1 MADICRDKYVC
12 YMKDINNP
20 KIIVNC
26 YCTATYNRSRSGNTM
41 NYSGSFGL
49 YMNSNNA
56 YSYYRWIVNLRA
68 GNITLLSNYEI
79 KGNHGNSNIWFGKKL
94 WTANWNFSI
103 NTNTDA
109 TPFYFDWY
117 DKNENYTLMAV
128 NNSNTHI
135 GYVYPI
141 TPSAPNAPTYIGMPG
156 TTAPDRTVTIS
167 WSGASGGTNGVSG
180 YYYQYSKNGGSTWEG
195 GTITTSSS
203 CSLNLNNLGFTHGS
217 TLRFRVLAYST
228 VNGQNYDS
236 SWATSGN
243 VSIVFSSPG
252 NPGSLSLICNN
263 TEPIP
268 SAKFTASWSVPSNRG
283 TNGVSGY
290 RIQWLKNGNNYGNEY
305 DVSGTSTSITLNNI
319 DYQPGDVISF
329 KVRCYTIGQN
339 ARYYSGYTTS
349 GSITIVSDKYLY
361 VSQNGGDFIKYKLYV
376 SQNGG
381 DFKEIRKEK
390 FKLI

>member
-1 MADICRDKYVC
+1 MAIVLRDNAYVMTM
-12 YMKDINNP
+12 YGDGYSH
-20 KIIVNC
+20 C
-26 YCTATYNRSRSGNTM
+26 YCSASYDRSRSGNTM
-41 NYSGSFGL
+41 NYTIYFSLRMGTSGS
-49 YMNSNNA
+49 YCN
-56 YSYYRWIVNLRA
+56 YRWLIDCYIDDTYMCTREVKGPTS
-68 GNITLLSNYEI
+68 GNIGTKWYS
-79 KGNHGNSNIWFGKKL
+79 GQWSWS
-94 WTANWNFSI
+94 T
-103 NTNTDA
+103 NTNTGTNVA
-109 TPFYFDWY
+109 KITWMN
-117 DKNENYTLMAV
+117 KNYYYTLMDV
-128 NNSNTHI
+128 NCSKWPLGTLT
-135 GYVYPI
+135 PI

-180 YYYQYSKNGGSTWEG
+180 YYFQYSKNGGSTWEG

-228 VNGQNYDS
+228 VNGRNYDS

-268 SAKFTASWSVPSNRG
+268 SAKFTASWSAPSNKG
-283 TNGVSGY
+283 TNGISGY
-290 RIQWLKNGNNYGNEY
+290 RIQWLKNGSNYGNEY
-305 DVSGTSTSITLNNI
+305 DVSGTSTSITLNNV
-319 DYQPGDVISF
+319 DYQPGDVISC